1 MLIALRITKKD
12 DIIQGIYERIKVIY
26 VECKFWTLQKRIKIK
41 VNNNFYFKNNTLN
54 GMKWINLIKISE
66 K

>member
-12 DIIQGIYERIKVIY
+12 DIIQGIYERIKVIN